1 MISPHR
7 IIWTIN
13 YSFWEWRLE
22 IIRISCHTIIWTINY
37 SFWEWRLEIIMI
49 SCRTIIWTI
58 NYSQTLY
65 KLWTIVMK
73 VEEATYILL
82 LFIFLYIFMSG
93 VSWSIG
99 PSSNVILIV
108 DNFNS
113 IKKIINNIDLYN
125 HILYLSEHV
134 QRSLSLHCRAMWTPY
149 SLLL

>member
-1 MISPHR
+1 
-7 IIWTIN
+7 
-13 YSFWEWRLE
+13 
-22 IIRISCHTIIWTINY
+22 
-37 SFWEWRLEIIMI
+37 MI

-134 QRSLSLHCRAMWTPY
+134 LQRSLSLHCRAMWTLYYFNKENFSNPRGINKGKMN
-149 SLLL
+149 LLGLDLDQ